1 MYFPIFR
8 GRQFELLALRECVSR
23 GILSNLIIPIVEPV
37 KVSSRVSIPSS
48 AILRYSLKDSSTCV
62 STLTSSLVT
71 SFT

>member
-37 KVSSRVSIPSS
+37 KQE
-48 AILRYSLKDSSTCV
+48 
-62 STLTSSLVT
+62 
-71 SFT
+71 